1 MLILIDNSK
10 QRVQR
15 ANILNKGCTK
25 PLFKTLVSK
34 LRMEI
39 LHNKIEGESQSDKFI
54 SDIY

>member
-1 MLILIDNSK
+1 MLILIENSK

-25 PLFKTLVSK
+25 LLFKTLVRK
-34 LRMEI
+34 LGMEI
-39 LHNKIEGESQSDKFI
+39 LQNKLEGESQSDKFI